1 MSAKYIRY
9 SFITG
14 NIAFGLCLI
23 LLLLI
28 EAPSPYLGSLIV
40 AFLIF
45 EISFYHLFDKEKQKS
60 KWL

>member
-9 SFITG
+9 SLITG
-14 NIAFGLCLI
+14 N
-23 LLLLI
+23 
-28 EAPSPYLGSLIV
+28 LIV

-45 EISFYHLFDKEKQKS
+45 EISFYHLFDKEKQKN